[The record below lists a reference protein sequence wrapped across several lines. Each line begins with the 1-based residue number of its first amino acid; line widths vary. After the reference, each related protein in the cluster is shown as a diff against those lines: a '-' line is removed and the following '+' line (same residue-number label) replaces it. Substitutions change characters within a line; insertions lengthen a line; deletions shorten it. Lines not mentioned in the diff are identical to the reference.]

1 MSGAGADDGLS
12 DAQRDHIVAVLRE
25 HYAAGRFEVDEFGR
39 RVEVLLGAATLGQ
52 AIAALD
58 DLPPLTENPPEPQR
72 RWWRRLTGGRHAQ
85 SDGAQAGWLP
95 TAERFRDPSSGRLMR
110 VWVDPT
116 DAGRHYVHDD
126 GD

>member
-1 MSGAGADDGLS
+1 MSGAGAGDGLS

-58 DLPPLTENPPEPQR
+58 DLPPLTENPQSPREV
-72 RWWRRLTGGRHAQ
+72 GGA
-85 SDGAQAGWLP
+85 D
-95 TAERFRDPSSGRLMR
+95 
-110 VWVDPT
+110 
-116 DAGRHYVHDD
+116 
-126 GD
+126 